1 MQETHEQT
9 ERRSTELLAVGST
22 ELDTA
27 DVPERI
33 LVVPWGDVT
42 SSNGTFTVDGESG
55 REVVAAFE
63 KNGNDIPVDYEHQTL
78 GGEFASPDGRAPAA
92 GWIKELE
99 IVDGAGIFAHVEW
112 TDRGRAMLAAKEYRY
127 LSPVA
132 LVDRQTRRI
141 VAIHSA
147 ALTNKPAITAMQPI
161 VNADRTPVAA
171 DLDSED
177 TDLDRNTE
185 PISVVCVDRLRD
197 QLELDEETP
206 SEDVL
211 FTAYQMLGRLR
222 NRARRQRAEALVRT
236 AMNRGKCSDAQRE
249 WATTLALR
257 SPEEFQAWQA
267 SAPVIVRTGRIDPP
281 TFRNDRDRRADAIVN
296 RARTEYRQQGL
307 LQQLTSEEA
316 YVASA
321 MRDAGLNETA

>member
-9 ERRSTELLAVGST
+9 QRRPTELLAVGST
-22 ELDTA
+22 ELDTT

-55 REVVAAFE
+55 REVIAAFE
-63 KNGNDIPVDYEHQTL
+63 SNGNDIPVDYEHQTL

-92 GWIKELE
+92 GWIKQLE

-132 LVDRQTRRI
+132 LVDRRTRRI

-161 VNADRTPVAA
+161 VNADPIHADATDDADA
-171 DLDSED
+171 DLDAS
-177 TDLDRNTE
+177 TV
-185 PISVVCVDRLRD
+185 PVPVVCVDRLRD

-222 NRARRQRAEALVRT
+222 NRARRERAEALKGR
-236 AMNRGKCSDAQRE
+236 RP
-249 WATTLALR
+249 ALR
-257 SPEEFQAWQA
+257 LVAEEGE
-267 SAPVIVRTGRIDPP
+267 SYDSDEG
-281 TFRNDRDRRADAIVN
+281 
-296 RARTEYRQQGL
+296 
-307 LQQLTSEEA
+307 
-316 YVASA
+316 
-321 MRDAGLNETA
+321 